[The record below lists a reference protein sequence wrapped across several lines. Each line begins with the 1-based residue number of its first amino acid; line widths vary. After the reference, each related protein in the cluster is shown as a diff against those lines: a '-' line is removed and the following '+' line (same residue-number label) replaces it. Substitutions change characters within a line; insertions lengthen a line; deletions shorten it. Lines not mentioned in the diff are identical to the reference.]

1 MTHDRLIERLT
12 EDLKP
17 VRRRRPSQ
25 DLAIVAAICAIEL
38 ALFFAMGAARPDA
51 MKMMHQPSV
60 CWRLG
65 SLGLIALTSGA
76 LAILSFNPAYSPKR
90 GISWVA
96 LIVVICLV
104 SGMLIGAG
112 PDAHF
117 SIIRR
122 LYWQGGLQCTTK
134 VVLLSIPPVIGLA
147 LLMRRGAPTDI
158 RRTALLSGLAAAS
171 WGAFV
176 FVFACPSDDPLYI
189 AVWYSAGCG
198 IVTAL
203 SRLVLPR
210 LARW

>member
-17 VRRRRPSQ
+17 VRRRRPSL

-38 ALFFAMGAARPDA
+38 ALFFAMGAARPDM

-76 LAILSFNPAYSPKR
+76 LAILSFNPVYSPKR
-90 GISWVA
+90 SIGWLA
-96 LIVVICLV
+96 LIVMICLV
-104 SGMLIGAG
+104 SGVLIGAG
-112 PDAHF
+112 PDAQL
-117 SIIRR
+117 SLLRR

-147 LLMRRGAPTDI
+147 LLMRRGAPTDME
-158 RRTALLSGLAAAS
+158 RTALLAGLAAAS

-203 SRLVLPR
+203 SRLILPR

>member
-17 VRRRRPSQ
+17 VRRRRPSL

-38 ALFFAMGAARPDA
+38 ALFFAMGAARPDM

-76 LAILSFNPAYSPKR
+76 LAILSFNPVYSPKR
-90 GISWVA
+90 SIGWLA
-96 LIVVICLV
+96 LIVMICLV
-104 SGMLIGAG
+104 SGVLIGAG
-112 PDAHF
+112 PDAQL
-117 SIIRR
+117 SLIRR

-158 RRTALLSGLAAAS
+158 RRTALLAGLASAS

-189 AVWYSAGCG
+189 AVWYSVGCG
-198 IVTAL
+198 IVTAI
-203 SRLVLPR
+203 SRLILPS

>member
-17 VRRRRPSQ
+17 VRRRRPSL

-38 ALFFAMGAARPDA
+38 ALFFAMGAARPDM

-65 SLGLIALTSGA
+65 SLGIIALTSGA
-76 LAILSFNPAYSPKR
+76 LAILSFNPVYSPKR
-90 GISWVA
+90 SIGWLA
-96 LIVVICLV
+96 LIVMICLV
-104 SGMLIGAG
+104 SGVLIGAG
-112 PDAHF
+112 PDAQL
-117 SIIRR
+117 SLIRR

-158 RRTALLSGLAAAS
+158 RRTALLAGLASAS

-189 AVWYSAGCG
+189 AVWYSVGCG
-198 IVTAL
+198 IVTAI
-203 SRLVLPR
+203 SRLILPS